1 MPEPQPATASFCA
14 RAWRKGSMK
23 SALGASAL
31 LLLLL
36 LLAGCVTPAAQAPA
50 PAAEAEAPPRNALG
64 ERVTYYAGIYDV
76 PESLINRSIRRE
88 SGFNSTLRRG
98 PYWGLMQLRLDTAR
112 SMGYRGP
119 DRGLL
124 DADTNLKYGVAYLS
138 NAYLVGGRNPDRA
151 LALYSS
157 GYYYEARRKGL
168 LGQLRTAR
176 SEEPPQ

>member
-1 MPEPQPATASFCA
+1 
-14 RAWRKGSMK
+14 MK
-23 SALGASAL
+23 SALGTSAL
-31 LLLLL
+31 LSL
-36 LLAGCVTPAAQAPA
+36 LLAGCVTPDAQAPAPAAA

-64 ERVTYYAGIYDV
+64 ERVTYYARIYDV
-76 PESLINRSIRRE
+76 PESLIDRSILRE
-88 SGFNSTLRRG
+88 SGFNPTLRRG

-119 DRGLL
+119 SRGLL